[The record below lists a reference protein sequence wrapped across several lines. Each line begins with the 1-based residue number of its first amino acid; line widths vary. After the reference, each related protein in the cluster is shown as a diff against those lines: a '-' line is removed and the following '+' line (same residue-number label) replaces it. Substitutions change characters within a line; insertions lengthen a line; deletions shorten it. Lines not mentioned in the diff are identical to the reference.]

1 MVKEVGMPHST
12 SYSYATAAK
21 EAVVVMGVISKKMGQ
36 ASVAVTKGI
45 YAHITSNVIEEAAQ
59 KSRANYLGI
68 EICAKIKRDSSGS
81 TFIKQLR

>member
-1 MVKEVGMPHST
+1 MVKEGGLPHST

-45 YAHITSNVIEEAAQ
+45 YAHTVSYTHLTLPTIYSV
-59 KSRANYLGI
+59 
-68 EICAKIKRDSSGS
+68 
-81 TFIKQLR
+81 